1 MTFNKNINFLL
12 LVPLCVLVIFC
23 RIVNFFRIKK
33 ERNKIILLIDLG
45 HFGDALMLTPSIKYL
60 RNHDLSKS
68 YKIFCITTVL
78 GKKALDNNPDIDAVY
93 TVSENWDHNY
103 SNKNWLKNY
112 KDIYSI
118 INSIN
123 PEVAISCRSTAY
135 HIETIA
141 MFNALVSRR
150 IGFSSKG
157 LKNTL
162 TDTLHYDN
170 RVHRANQNIDLI
182 KLFTKDKEK
191 DISTIPYFYPDVN
204 NINKS
209 KFDEIFNIDKKIVL
223 INIFAE
229 HKYIWPIDFY
239 KEIIE
244 FLISEQ
250 YYVCFVGLEKYR
262 EKIDSFLINKNYH
275 SVFNLSGETT
285 IDDLSYILKKSD
297 LLITIDTGVRHLA
310 NCYTLKVI
318 SFRKTPNLDSEFGQY
333 VNSEIVLNEKI
344 NREKYSNVKDFVN
357 ILEPKIV
364 IDQIKK
370 LEI

>member
-1 MTFNKNINFLL
+1 
-12 LVPLCVLVIFC
+12 
-23 RIVNFFRIKK
+23 
-33 ERNKIILLIDLG
+33 
-45 HFGDALMLTPSIKYL
+45 
-60 RNHDLSKS
+60 
-68 YKIFCITTVL
+68 
-78 GKKALDNNPDIDAVY
+78 
-93 TVSENWDHNY
+93 VSENWDHNY